1 MTPSRSVTSV
11 LILASALWG
20 SSALAD
26 APPAEPRQDTGNVAP
41 VERVPTSDPT
51 GGAYT
56 SPTLLFIPAGA
67 MPVWNVRATV
77 STELQSPSDVHAGFR
92 PGLGV
97 ELGLP
102 VGFTVAAGTNWV
114 GGDINP

>member
-1 MTPSRSVTSV
+1 MQPSRSVTSV
-11 LILASALWG
+11 LAMASALWA
-20 SSALAD
+20 STAVADPPLAD
-26 APPAEPRQDTGNVAP
+26 PRQDNGGAAP

-67 MPVWNVRATV
+67 VPVWNVRAIA

-102 VGFTVAAGTNWV
+102 AGFTPSPRGRTGWAAT
-114 GGDINP
+114 